1 MGFDRRARQRQF
13 LDFVRLAILSRP
25 TPRKHFMAVAEKFR
39 IGKERDSTR
48 LISICARVVA
58 LAATVATLAGA
69 PRVRGQTPAQV
80 AEIVM
85 PSRLVEGEPA
95 TLAVLDTAGRLV
107 PHAAIN
113 FSDGSHT
120 ETDVTGH
127 AFLTAPLTPSALIA
141 KVTLRPEIMAYT
153 VVLPHSTPDKAEIL
167 SVPPL
172 VSIHDPFEVRGAGF
186 RGDAS
191 NNHVTFNNEPTVV
204 LASSPAA
211 LVILLDPKSVPG
223 NGSLSITS
231 NGPEV
236 ASGLTALAVEFTLA
250 DDRIVPGMKT
260 KLTVRVRGTERPEE
274 LDIENFAPEVLRFA
288 NGDGE
293 HIRTRGGADNSAALE
308 VRALHAGD
316 FSFRA
321 RILSEAGFPD
331 VAEAH
336 EYLVAAQIIASP
348 QWKRRLDPV
357 IGRLEQPKPNVK
369 QVSDEVGKMI
379 HEAPQGDFAIFLS
392 ASVSALQGH

>member
-1 MGFDRRARQRQF
+1 MPITENFRVREDS
-13 LDFVRLAILSRP
+13 RLARLFAVCVRSTAAAFIAAALSLVFRSG
-25 TPRKHFMAVAEKFR
+25 AE
-39 IGKERDSTR
+39 
-48 LISICARVVA
+48 
-58 LAATVATLAGA
+58 
-69 PRVRGQTPAQV
+69 AQIPQQP

-95 TLAVLDTAGRLV
+95 TLAVLDAAGSLV
-107 PHAAIN
+107 PHTAIN

-127 AFLTAPLTPSALIA
+127 AFLTAPLTPNALIA

-153 VVLPHSTPDKAEIL
+153 VVLPHSTPDRAEIL

-172 VSIHDPFEVRGAGF
+172 VSIHDPFEVKGSGF

-191 NNHVTFNNEPTVV
+191 SNHVTFHGEPVVV

-223 NGSLSITS
+223 NGSLTITS

-236 ASGLTALAVEFTLA
+236 SSGLTALAVEFTLEA
-250 DDRIVPGMKT
+250 DRIVPGMKT
-260 KLTVRVRGTERPEE
+260 KLTVRVRGTDRPED
-274 LDIENFAPEVLRFA
+274 LDVENFAPEVLRYA
-288 NGDGE
+288 NVDSE
-293 HIRTRGGADNSAALE
+293 PIRTRGGADNSAVLE

-321 RILSEAGFPD
+321 RILSEAGVPD

-336 EYLVAAQIIASP
+336 EYLEAAQIIASP

-357 IGRLEQPKPNVK
+357 IARLEQPKPNVK
-369 QVSDEVGKMI
+369 QVVDEVGKLI
-379 HEAPQGDFAIFLS
+379 PEAPQGDFAIFLS
-392 ASVSALQGH
+392 AARNALRGH

>member
-1 MGFDRRARQRQF
+1 
-13 LDFVRLAILSRP
+13 
-25 TPRKHFMAVAEKFR
+25 
-39 IGKERDSTR
+39 
-48 LISICARVVA
+48 
-58 LAATVATLAGA
+58 
-69 PRVRGQTPAQV
+69 
-80 AEIVM
+80 
-85 PSRLVEGEPA
+85 
-95 TLAVLDTAGRLV
+95 
-107 PHAAIN
+107 
-113 FSDGSHT
+113 
-120 ETDVTGH
+120 
-127 AFLTAPLTPSALIA
+127 LTPSALIA

-172 VSIHDPFEVRGAGF
+172 VSIHDPFEMKGAGF

-191 NNHVTFNNEPTVV
+191 SNHVTFNNEPVVV

-211 LVILLDPKSVPG
+211 LVILLDPKCMPG

-236 ASGLTALAVEFTLA
+236 SSGLTALSVEFTLA

-260 KLTVRVRGTERPEE
+260 KLTVRVRGTDRPQE
-274 LDIENFAPEVLRFA
+274 INVENFAPEVLRFA
-288 NGDGE
+288 NGDTE
-293 HIRTRGGADNSAALE
+293 HIRTRGGADNSAVLE

-321 RILSEAGFPD
+321 RILSEAGVPD

-336 EYLVAAQIIASP
+336 EYLDAAQIIASP

-357 IGRLEQPKPNVK
+357 IARLEQPKPNVK
-369 QVSDEVGKMI
+369 QVLDELGKLI
-379 HEAPQGDFAIFLS
+379 PEAPQGDFAIFLS
-392 ASVSALQGH
+392 AALSALHGH

>member
-1 MGFDRRARQRQF
+1 MSVTNKFIARE
-13 LDFVRLAILSRP
+13 DGV
-25 TPRKHFMAVAEKFR
+25 MAQVSAV
-39 IGKERDSTR
+39 STR
-48 LISICARVVA
+48 FAAIAFVTAAFSLAFVSRVQA
-58 LAATVATLAGA
+58 
-69 PRVRGQTPAQV
+69 QTPSQP

-95 TLAVLDTAGRLV
+95 TLAVLDAAGRLV

-141 KVTLRPEIMAYT
+141 KVTLRPEVMAYT
-153 VVLPHSTPDKAEIL
+153 AVLPHSTPDRAEIL

-172 VSIHDPFEVRGAGF
+172 VSIHDPFEMKGAGF

-191 NNHVTFNNEPTVV
+191 SNHVTFKGEPVV
-204 LASSPAA
+204 ILASSPAA
-211 LVILLDPKSVPG
+211 LVILLDPKSAPG

-236 ASGLTALAVEFTLA
+236 ASGLTALSVEFTLEA
-250 DDRIVPGMKT
+250 DRIVPGMKT
-260 KLTVRVRGTERPEE
+260 KLTVRVRGTDRPQE
-274 LDIENFAPEVLRFA
+274 INVENFAPEVLRFA
-288 NGDGE
+288 NGGSE
-293 HIRTRGGADNSAALE
+293 HIRTRGGADNSAVLE

-321 RILSEAGFPD
+321 RILSEAGIPD
-331 VAEAH
+331 AAEAH
-336 EYLVAAQIIASP
+336 EYLDAAQIIASP

-357 IGRLEQPKPNVK
+357 IARLEQPKPNVK
-369 QVSDEVGKMI
+369 QVLDELGKLI
-379 HEAPQGDFAIFLS
+379 PEAPQGDFAIFLS
-392 ASVSALQGH
+392 AALSALHGH